1 MKIKHISFIVPGYP
15 TKDDPQFTFVAETI
29 RAIADQGIVCTVF
42 TTQSIS
48 KTLFR
53 GVKSRPNYW
62 IDETK
67 KGSKIDIHQSRVVS
81 FSNFKIMG
89 WSVSA
94 LISQRAILRTFRKV
108 IPETDIL
115 YAHFWHSGVIA
126 GEIANRYNIPFVVAT
141 GESKI
146 WVQNLFSKSYIQ
158 KRLKK
163 LAGVISVSTKNLQES
178 EELRL
183 INGAPSIIL
192 PNAIDTGKFRR
203 LDKVALRE
211 KCNFPQDIFIISFLG
226 AFIERKGPLRLL
238 EAVEKLA
245 DSSIKI
251 LFIGAGPQEPNGDAV
266 LFKGRLPH
274 ALVPEYL
281 SCSDVFVLPT
291 LAEGCSN
298 AIVEAMAC
306 GLPIISSNLP
316 FNTDI
321 LDENNAIL
329 IDPLDVEDIAKAIS
343 LLKTQP
349 NMLNNMGINS
359 FKKASNL
366 SIESRAKKILGFL
379 NEVCDSN

>member
-15 TKDDPQFTFVAETI
+15 TENDPQFTFIAEMI
-29 RAIADQGIVCTVF
+29 RAVADNGIVCTVF
-42 TTQSIS
+42 TTQSVS
-48 KTLFR
+48 KSLYR
-53 GVKSRPNYW
+53 GVTSKPSYW

-67 KGSKIDIHQSRVVS
+67 KGSKIDIYQSKVIT
-81 FSNFKIMG
+81 FSNLKIMG

-94 LISQRAILRTFRKV
+94 IISKRAVMETFRK
-108 IPETDIL
+108 IKPKTDIL
-115 YAHFWHSGVIA
+115 YAHFWGRGVIA
-126 GEIANRYNIPFVVAT
+126 GEIANNYNLPFVVAT

-146 WVQNLFSKSYIQ
+146 GVYNLYHEPYVH

-178 EELRL
+178 NELRL
-183 INGAPSIIL
+183 VNGEPSIIL
-192 PNAIDTGKFRR
+192 PNSIDTRKFKKH
-203 LDKVALRE
+203 DKSALRE
-211 KCNFPQDIFIISFLG
+211 KYNLPQDAFIISFLG

-238 EAVEKLA
+238 DAVKSLA
-245 DSSIKI
+245 DPSIKV
-251 LFIGAGPQEPNGDAV
+251 LYIGAGPQEPNGDAV

-316 FNTDI
+316 FNADI
-321 LDENNAIL
+321 LDESNAIL
-329 IDPLDVEDIAKAIS
+329 IDPMNVEDIAKAIS
-343 LLKTQP
+343 LLRTQ
-349 NMLNNMGINS
+349 NILLENMGNGS
-359 FKKASNL
+359 FKKSCDL
-366 SIESRAKKILGFL
+366 SIESRANKILGFL
-379 NEVCDSN
+379 NETCDSI